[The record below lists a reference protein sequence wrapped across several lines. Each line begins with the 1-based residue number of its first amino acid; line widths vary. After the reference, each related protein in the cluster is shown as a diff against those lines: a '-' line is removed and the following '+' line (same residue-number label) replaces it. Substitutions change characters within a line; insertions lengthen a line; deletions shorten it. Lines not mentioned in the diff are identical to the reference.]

1 MTQIENE
8 YQTEKILLTHYSVD
22 RRHSPLARFIP
33 YYSLR
38 SSGPDFGEPPLLI
51 CNEPQGGDQEAYK
64 KRKALQKLVTRKRIK
79 DDQEILF

>member
-8 YQTEKILLTHYSVD
+8 YRTEKILLTHNSVD

-33 YYSLR
+33 YYSVR
-38 SSGPDFGEPPLLI
+38 STDFGEPPLLI

-64 KRKALQKLVTRKRIK
+64 KRKALQKFVNQKKNQR
-79 DDQEILF
+79 